1 MNGTLRA
8 QTPAQLTAALRRGLR
23 LRLGPFVI
31 EYRGATPGLAQRL
44 LSHYPDYPLVSAD
57 TFADAKLSVGRN
69 PTPSRH
75 WFSTRVIRTDDGQ
88 VFTTFPEYATLAH
101 LEWTVNW
108 AVATRAHQF
117 LMLHA
122 GVLANVHGA
131 LLLPA
136 QPGAGKST
144 LCAYLM
150 HRGWRLLSDEFTL
163 LRDEGLAIQPFPR
176 LIPLK
181 NQSIAVI
188 RELVPEAALGDPI
201 PGTHKGTVSH
211 LRPPDAQIAA
221 MQETA
226 QPRLMIFPQYVPGAK
241 LELTPAAKADCFVEI
256 TQNAFNYV
264 LRAGE
269 GFRIAAALTDAVMA
283 YRLRYSDLPSA
294 AIAIGELMEEAAA
307 RGRPA
312 PATSQG

>member
-1 MNGTLRA
+1 MNATLRQ
-8 QTPAQLTAALRRGLR
+8 QTPEQLESALRRGLR
-23 LRLGPFVI
+23 LKLGPFVI
-31 EYRGATPGLAQRL
+31 EYRGRTRGLARRL
-44 LSHYPDYPLVSAD
+44 LQHYPDYPLVSHE
-57 TFADAKLSVGRN
+57 TFADARLEVGRN

-75 WFSTRVIRTDDGQ
+75 WLSTRVIRTDDGQ

-108 AVATRAHQF
+108 AVATRSHQF

-122 GVLANVHGA
+122 GVLANPYGA
-131 LLLPA
+131 LILPA

-163 LRDEGLAIQPFPR
+163 LRDESLAIHPFPR

-181 NQSIAVI
+181 NQSIDVI
-188 RELVPEAALGDPI
+188 RDLVPEAALGPSI

-211 LRPPDAQIAA
+211 LRPPDDQIAA
-221 MQETA
+221 MHQTA

-241 LELTPAAKADCFVEI
+241 LEITPAARADCFVEI

-264 LRAGE
+264 LRGEE
-269 GFRIAAALTDAVMA
+269 GFRMAAALADAVTP
-283 YRLRYSDLPSA
+283 YRLRYSDLPA
-294 AIAIGELMEEAAA
+294 AAAAIGELMAEIANRAGD
-307 RGRPA
+307 RQDSR
-312 PATSQG
+312 TV

>member
-1 MNGTLRA
+1 MADTLRQ
-8 QTPAQLTAALRRGLR
+8 QTPEQLRLALRRGLR
-23 LRLGPFVI
+23 LKLGPFVI
-31 EYRGATPGLAQRL
+31 EFRGTTPGLARRL
-44 LSHYPDYPLVSAD
+44 LEHYPDYPLVSGD
-57 TFADAKLSVGRN
+57 TFADARLSVGRN

-108 AVATRAHQF
+108 AVATRSHQF

-122 GVLANVHGA
+122 GVLANAHGA
-131 LLLPA
+131 LILPA

-163 LRDEGLAIQPFPR
+163 LRDESLAIHPFPR

-181 NQSIAVI
+181 NQSIDVI
-188 RELVPEAALGDPI
+188 RELVPEAALGPSI

-211 LRPPDAQIAA
+211 LRPPDEQIAA
-221 MQETA
+221 MHQTA

-241 LELTPAAKADCFVEI
+241 LEITPAAKADCFVGI

-264 LRAGE
+264 LRGE
-269 GFRIAAALTDAVMA
+269 AGFRMAAGLTDAVTP
-283 YRLRYSDLPSA
+283 YRLRYSDLPA
-294 AIAIGELMEEAAA
+294 AAEAIGELMADAAA
-307 RGRPA
+307 I
-312 PATSQG
+312 S